1 MRPHRRYSAME
12 RLKVYLFST
21 FLVFVVFAQSLFF
34 KIVSVVSPT
43 LTKTI
48 LLKLGERSTM
58 TQNPKFR
65 YEDWGPTFYQLAFPK
80 AVLAF
85 LRKSIRDEAFV
96 GHPAPDTAVLTL
108 EREKTSVCS
117 FMRGDRPL
125 VLSFGSCT

>member
-1 MRPHRRYSAME
+1 MRPHRRYPAME
-12 RLKVYLFST
+12 KLKVYLFSI

-34 KIVSVVSPT
+34 KILSVVSPT

-58 TQNPKFR
+58 TQNPNFR

-85 LRKSIRDEAFV
+85 LRKSLRDEAFV